1 MGLRRTS
8 HAVYDSQY
16 SLVWAPKYRKWILGG
31 DLRAYVD
38 KLFHRIAGVTPVSW
52 TVSGLVVK
60 PVRGVLF
67 LLVL

>member
-38 KLFHRIAGVTPVSW
+38 KLFHRHTTTQASMGE
-52 TVSGLVVK
+52 L
-60 PVRGVLF
+60 
-67 LLVL
+67 